1 MDAPAHGRRI
11 TIWLSAESYA
21 FVEKLIDAGFAE
33 SHDGLIQVAL
43 EALGQE
49 IETSA
54 RTAALEEGCPNAE
67 YASLEELADMLD
79 QSEQRQDNQKH

>member
-21 FVEKLIDAGFAE
+21 FVEKLIEAGFAE
-33 SHDGLIQVAL
+33 SHDELIQVAL
-43 EALGQE
+43 EALGNE

-54 RTAALEEGCPNAE
+54 RNAALDEGCPNAE

-79 QSEQRQDNQKH
+79 DSDQRQTGQKH

>member
-21 FVEKLIDAGFAE
+21 FVEKLIEAGFAE

-43 EALGQE
+43 EALGHE

-54 RTAALEEGCPNAE
+54 RNAALEEGCPNAE
-67 YASLEELADMLD
+67 YASLGELADMLD
-79 QSEQRQDNQKH
+79 ESEKRQHKQKH

>member
-33 SHDGLIQVAL
+33 SHDGLIQIAL
-43 EALGQE
+43 EALGNE

-54 RTAALEEGCPNAE
+54 RNAALEEGCPNAE